1 MQKKAK
7 RLRGKQTG
15 PTTRLYVTMPKT
27 HFAMLQAQSEKVGI
41 TTAAVAR
48 QVIAVALADG
58 LGDETSPS
66 PYEALLQQYIGQQ
79 DTLLASG
86 DLAYQKNNELL
97 AALHNQTEVIVKQAK
112 ELAKY
117 KKDRL

>member
-1 MQKKAK
+1 MKKK
-7 RLRGKQTG
+7 VERLRGKQTG

-48 QVIAVALADG
+48 QVIARALADG

-66 PYEALLQQYIGQQ
+66 PYEALLQQYIDQE
-79 DTLLASG
+79 DTLLANG

-97 AALHNQTEVIVKQAK
+97 ETLHNHTKTIVKQAK

-117 KKDRL
+117 KKDR

>member
-1 MQKKAK
+1 MKKKVK

-15 PTTRLYVTMPKT
+15 PTTRLYVTMPRT
-27 HFAMLQAQSEKVGI
+27 HFGMLQAHSVKLGI

-48 QVIAVALADG
+48 QVIAVALTDG

-66 PYEALLQQYIGQQ
+66 PYEALLQTYIDQQ
-79 DTLLASG
+79 DTWLARVE
-86 DLAYQKNNELL
+86 LADQKNDELL
-97 AALHNQTEVIVKQAK
+97 AAYHNHTKTIVKQAK

-117 KKDRL
+117 EADSG